1 MSPVAYVAKLVPPL
15 VAANVP
21 ATVTTPDVAVDGVK
35 PVDPKEIVDT
45 GLAAEDWASSVTALE
60 EFLK

>member
-1 MSPVAYVAKLVPPL
+1 MSPVAYVERPVPPL

-21 ATVTTPDVAVDGVK
+21 ATVTAPDVAVDGVK
-35 PVDPKEIVDT
+35 PVEPKEMVDT
-45 GLAAEDWASSVTALE
+45 GVAAADDASSVTALE